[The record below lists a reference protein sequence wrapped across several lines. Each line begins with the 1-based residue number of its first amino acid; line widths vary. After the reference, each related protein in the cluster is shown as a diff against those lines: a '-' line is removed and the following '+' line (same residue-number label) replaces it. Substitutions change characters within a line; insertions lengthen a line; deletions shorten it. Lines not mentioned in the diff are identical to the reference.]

1 MFLVERL
8 PAAPQVRADLVLPH
22 LRGGAGELI
31 RAGLASRPPAERAEP
46 ASTWRR
52 ESQPDLA
59 LPQPAR
65 RRKAG

>member
-8 PAAPQVRADLVLPH
+8 PAASQVRADLVLPH
-22 LRGGAGELI
+22 LAGGAGELI
-31 RAGLASRPPAERAEP
+31 RAGLASRPRAERAEP
-46 ASTWRR
+46 AEARWRG
-52 ESQPDLA
+52 SLLDLA